1 MAQMNDYNIIVVGTD
16 GSSLAEP
23 TVARA
28 AWLAAREEAELVIV
42 CAWSSLSQ
50 RVEAINTQTLGG
62 DVSTA
67 QQVHGREAAEEALL
81 RAAHVAGEYGAKVSA
96 ALLVEGEPAAA
107 LLQTAGTHDADLIV
121 IGAIRDTSIA
131 DRFLGN
137 VATEVVKKATCE
149 VLVIRPTMP
158 VTEVEVPRRSDAF
171 LLRSLPIGLRVGGQD
186 CVSAKI
192 ATREQ
197 SGPVAGPDCPEL
209 AILADASAYAG
220 PKGATMSEFFE
231 TFAPGM
237 RHWREQQDLEKVLV
251 VDQKK
256 GGRGPMPLDLDSGK
270 VRLVMPN
277 RSKPEPEPDPTGD

>member
-107 LLQTAGTHDADLIV
+107 LLHTAGTHDADLIV

-158 VTEVEVPRRSDAF
+158 VTEMEVPS
-171 LLRSLPIGLRVGGQD
+171 SI
-186 CVSAKI
+186 
-192 ATREQ
+192 
-197 SGPVAGPDCPEL
+197 
-209 AILADASAYAG
+209 
-220 PKGATMSEFFE
+220 
-231 TFAPGM
+231 
-237 RHWREQQDLEKVLV
+237 
-251 VDQKK
+251 
-256 GGRGPMPLDLDSGK
+256 
-270 VRLVMPN
+270 
-277 RSKPEPEPDPTGD
+277 